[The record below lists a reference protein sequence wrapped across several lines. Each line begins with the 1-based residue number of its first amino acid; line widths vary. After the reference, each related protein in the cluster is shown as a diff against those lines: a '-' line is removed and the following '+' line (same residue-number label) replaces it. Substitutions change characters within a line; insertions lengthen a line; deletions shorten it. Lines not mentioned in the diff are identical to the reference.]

1 MRALARVTGA
11 RAICMTR
18 GANGASLWLDG
29 AFVQGA
35 PPAID
40 VSDAVGAGDAFA
52 AGLLDGILA
61 GQNAVSILRR
71 SMAMGAL
78 VATRAGATPDWTSR
92 DLDLVLASTPV
103 PNSSTVVDF
112 AGSALRDLAGGEGI
126 ESGG

>member
-78 VATRAGATPDWTSR
+78 VAIRA
-92 DLDLVLASTPV
+92 
-103 PNSSTVVDF
+103 
-112 AGSALRDLAGGEGI
+112 E
-126 ESGG
+126 